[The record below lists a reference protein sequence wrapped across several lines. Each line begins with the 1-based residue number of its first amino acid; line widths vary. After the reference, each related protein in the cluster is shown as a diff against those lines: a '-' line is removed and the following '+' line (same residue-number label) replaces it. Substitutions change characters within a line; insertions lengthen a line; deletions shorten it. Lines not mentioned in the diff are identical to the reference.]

1 MYIFLRGLVK
11 GPFSNE
17 KCYDIMQNSQNFHSY
32 TLILIPNLSN
42 LECKRLISMPSKAI
56 FYFHFDIFIFENKV
70 ARDKMQL
77 KGQFV
82 LCPAAMECPGSY
94 GYKRSIFL
102 FKLYLCTCFETQI

>member
-1 MYIFLRGLVK
+1 
-11 GPFSNE
+11 
-17 KCYDIMQNSQNFHSY
+17 
-32 TLILIPNLSN
+32 
-42 LECKRLISMPSKAI
+42 MPSKAI

-94 GYKRSIFL
+94 GDRQYNDQKKKDRQYNDQ
-102 FKLYLCTCFETQI
+102 KKKDR